1 MGEAIHS
8 GFRRRRSHLKSK
20 TVDTLLKIMSLCAD
34 DQESQNS
41 LPIVSDAINSGVRRN
56 DSENELTKDKS
67 AEVVIGESESLY
79 IENDISIDDYS
90 IENLDCSIQNY
101 LLTDKNVELLGIED
115 SMILDEE
122 VGSLVVKEPQQGN
135 VDEVKVVDEHV
146 TNEIL
151 EPIRNTED
159 MQVQSCS
166 SEPNVVKEVVGEHQQ
181 EETCLREPVNL
192 DSSVSLLTDTGIEN
206 VVNEVAGEHQQ
217 EETCLTEPVNL
228 DSSASLLTDLDIEDG
243 EIPDN
248 LGLYN
253 EFVDLIHED
262 LASNEEKSGGED
274 QSNHEVIKESEIEAQ
289 QQADWGAVEKYMSST
304 CTPEEILMKKNK
316 RKLDRDYAVGVG
328 NRNLKR
334 GYGDDLLL
342 GAGNGRKEIEEA
354 NVDAPAKKA
363 RLSDRNLEQGHG
375 DDRLQQAGNSR
386 RENGEAEVAAITK
399 EVELCNRKL
408 ERGYDDDWLGD
419 AGTSGREIGEAEV
432 AEKTKKNT
440 KAGEKRS
447 RVFSKERKEKKKM
460 NGRKKRAQ
468 TRREQGVKRLRI
480 EPQISKPKPPK
491 YCEFYLK
498 GRCQKGDACKFSH
511 DTTPLT
517 KSQPCKFLPLQQC
530 LKGDDCPFDHELS
543 KYPCNNFATN
553 GSCFRGD
560 KCLFSHK
567 IVETPKASEVSPTEA
582 VSQPSPNNLNTKR
595 SQNSKNITPC
605 TPSNISSGA
614 SLKTPSR
621 TGSEVHNNPEQSVLE
636 KLRSPAQPPKG
647 VALLSFGNSPSNN
660 SSVRPPAQPPKGVTL
675 LSFGNSPPNKS
686 SIKPAAQPPKGVTLL
701 SFGNLP
707 LNNSSNKTN
716 SNGTEASSQIDQE
729 TLKTPKSS
737 NQLFQKTT
745 PSTPASA
752 GQGSQNP
759 SQNLQ
764 NKNPAQR
771 APSSTLS
778 FAAKYESEMM
788 KNRSKTPT
796 GLSTTA
802 TATANSSKTPSCNT
816 AASSSIDNIQ
826 NRLLKASPL
835 LQEFLFGFGGTDG
848 KL

>member
-8 GFRRRRSHLKSK
+8 GFLRRRSHLRSK

-41 LPIVSDAINSGVRRN
+41 LPVVSDAINSGVRRN
-56 DSENELTKDKS
+56 DSENELVKDKS

-90 IENLDCSIQNY
+90 LENLDCSIQNY
-101 LLTDKNVELLGIED
+101 LLSDKIVELLGVED
-115 SMILDEE
+115 SMILDDE
-122 VGSLVVKEPQQGN
+122 VGSLVVKEPQQEN
-135 VDEVKVVDEHV
+135 VDEAKVVDEHT

-151 EPIRNTED
+151 EPIRNTEHV
-159 MQVQSCS
+159 QVQSSS
-166 SEPNVVKEVVGEHQQ
+166 SEQNVVNEVAGEHHR
-181 EETCLREPVNL
+181 EETCLTEPVNL

-217 EETCLTEPVNL
+217 EETSLTEQVNL
-228 DSSASLLTDLDIEDG
+228 DSAASLLTDMDIEDG

-253 EFVDLIHED
+253 ELVDLIHED
-262 LASNEEKSGGED
+262 LASNEEKSGGDD
-274 QSNHEVIKESEIEAQ
+274 QSHHEVSKEIEIEAQ
-289 QQADWGAVEKYMSST
+289 RQENWGAVEKYMSST
-304 CTPEEILMKKNK
+304 CTQEEILVKKNK
-316 RKLDRDYAVGVG
+316 RKLDRDYAVSVG

-334 GYGDDLLL
+334 CYGDDLLR
-342 GAGNGRKEIEEA
+342 GAGNGGKETEEA
-354 NVDAPAKKA
+354 DVDAPAKKA
-363 RLSDRNLEQGHG
+363 RLSDRNLEQGYG

-386 RENGEAEVAAITK
+386 SENSEAKVAAITK
-399 EVELCNRKL
+399 EVELRNRKL

-447 RVFSKERKEKKKM
+447 RVVTKERKEKKKM
-460 NGRKKRAQ
+460 IGRKKRAQ

-498 GRCQKGDACKFSH
+498 GRCQKGDSCKFSH

-567 IVETPKASEVSPTEA
+567 IVETPKPSDVSPTEA

-595 SQNSKNITPC
+595 SQNSKNISPC
-605 TPSNISSGA
+605 TPNNISSGA
-614 SLKTPSR
+614 SLKTPST
-621 TGSEVHNNPEQSVLE
+621 TGSQVHKNPEQSVLE

-647 VALLSFGNSPSNN
+647 ITLLSFGSSPPNKSSMRPPAQPPKGVSLLSFGNSPPNN
-660 SSVRPPAQPPKGVTL
+660 SSMRPPAQPPKGVTL
-675 LSFGNSPPNKS
+675 LSFGNSPLN
-686 SIKPAAQPPKGVTLL
+686 
-701 SFGNLP
+701 
-707 LNNSSNKTN
+707 NNSSNKTN

-729 TLKTPKSS
+729 TLKTPQSS
-737 NQLFQKTT
+737 NQLFQKIT

-752 GQGSQNP
+752 SQG

-788 KNRSKTPT
+788 KNRSNIPT
-796 GLSTTA
+796 VLSTT
-802 TATANSSKTPSCNT
+802 TTANSSKTPSSST
-816 AASSSIDNIQ
+816 AAGSSIDNIQ

>member
-1 MGEAIHS
+1 MGEEIHS

-41 LPIVSDAINSGVRRN
+41 LPIVSDALNSGVRRN
-56 DSENELTKDKS
+56 DSENKLVKDKS
-67 AEVVIGESESLY
+67 AEVVIGF
-79 IENDISIDDYS
+79 
-90 IENLDCSIQNY
+90 
-101 LLTDKNVELLGIED
+101 ED
-115 SMILDEE
+115 SMILDDE

-135 VDEVKVVDEHV
+135 VDEAKVVDEHI

-159 MQVQSCS
+159 VHVQSSS
-166 SEPNVVKEVVGEHQQ
+166 SEQNVVNEVAGEHQQ
-181 EETCLREPVNL
+181 EETCLTEPVNL

-228 DSSASLLTDLDIEDG
+228 NSAASLLTDMETEDG

-253 EFVDLIHED
+253 ELVDLIHED
-262 LASNEEKSGGED
+262 LASNEEKSGGDD
-274 QSNHEVIKESEIEAQ
+274 QSHHEVNKESEIEAQ
-289 QQADWGAVEKYMSST
+289 QQENWGAVEKYMSST

-316 RKLDRDYAVGVG
+316 RKLDRDYAVSVG
-328 NRNLKR
+328 NRNLKQ

-342 GAGNGRKEIEEA
+342 GAGNGGKDIDEA
-354 NVDAPAKKA
+354 NVDKPAKKA
-363 RLSDRNLEQGHG
+363 CLSDRNLEQGYG
-375 DDRLQQAGNSR
+375 DDRLQEARNSG
-386 RENGEAEVAAITK
+386 RENSEAEVAAITK
-399 EVELCNRKL
+399 EVEFRNRKL
-408 ERGYDDDWLGD
+408 VRGYDDDWLRD
-419 AGTSGREIGEAEV
+419 AGTSGKENGEAEV
-432 AEKTKKNT
+432 AETTKKNT
-440 KAGEKRS
+440 KVGEKRS
-447 RVFSKERKEKKKM
+447 RVLSKERKEKKKM

-498 GRCQKGDACKFSH
+498 GRCQKGDSCKFSH

-517 KSQPCKFLPLQQC
+517 KSQPCKFLALQQC

-543 KYPCNNFATN
+543 KYPCNNFASN
-553 GSCFRGD
+553 GSCYRGD

-567 IVETPKASEVSPTEA
+567 IAETPKPSDVSPTEA
-582 VSQPSPNNLNTKR
+582 VSQRSPNNINRKR
-595 SQNSKNITPC
+595 SQNTKNISPC
-605 TPSNISSGA
+605 TINKVSSGGF
-614 SLKTPSR
+614 LKTPST
-621 TGSEVHNNPEQSVLE
+621 TGSQVHKNPEQSVLE

-647 VALLSFGNSPSNN
+647 VTLLSFGNSPSNN

-675 LSFGNSPPNKS
+675 LSFGNSPLNNSSNK
-686 SIKPAAQPPKGVTLL
+686 T
-701 SFGNLP
+701 P

-716 SNGTEASSQIDQE
+716 SNGTEASSPIDQE
-729 TLKTPKSS
+729 TLKTPQSS

-745 PSTPASA
+745 PSTSASA
-752 GQGSQNP
+752 SRGSQNP

-788 KNRSKTPT
+788 KNRSKIPT
-796 GLSTTA
+796 GLSTT
-802 TATANSSKTPSCNT
+802 TTSNSSKTPSSST

-826 NRLLKASPL
+826 NRLLEASPL
-835 LQEFLFGFGGTDG
+835 LKEFLFGFGGTDG